1 VEVVDGKVATMANGD
16 VENSSTVHRGLARC
30 AVTWSSSKK
39 KKKKGVSGSL
49 EMTNRRKWHRW
60 RCSLGVTGDGPMEE
74 KEDAGAHP
82 F

>member
-39 KKKKGVSGSL
+39 KKKGVSGSL
-49 EMTNRRKWHRW
+49 ERRIDGN
-60 RCSLGVTGDGPMEE
+60 GVG
-74 KEDAGAHP
+74 GAVHGKMGES
-82 F
+82 